1 MARRLKALSIDDVN
15 PLTLPVS
22 IISWM
27 KFPIGIVSGTY
38 VPGPW

>member
-1 MARRLKALSIDDVN
+1 MARRLNALSIDEVN